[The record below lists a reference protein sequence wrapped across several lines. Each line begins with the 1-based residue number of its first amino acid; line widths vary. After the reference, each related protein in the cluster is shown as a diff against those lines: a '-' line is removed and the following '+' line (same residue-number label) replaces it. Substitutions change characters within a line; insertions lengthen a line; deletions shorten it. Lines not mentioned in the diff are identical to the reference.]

1 MDPCRHLRE
10 IRYALAADPGL
21 RGRAFGVAW
30 SEQLD
35 AALRALLHDL
45 DGRAGRAAVVALGSY
60 GRREL
65 CPGSDVDVLLLI
77 ERDGADG
84 REVAER
90 LWYPLWDAGV
100 VLGHAVRTPRQAR
113 RAADADPQALTA
125 LIDGRVVGGSLA
137 GEATELLQAARRLA
151 VARRDVLVR
160 VFVDDRERR
169 RLGPGS
175 VAERLEPDLKDGIG
189 GLRDIQAL
197 GWIGWCLGEPGGLA
211 ALEAYG
217 YLGPDD
223 PGELAAAA
231 DRLLE
236 VRVALHRA
244 TGGAS
249 DLLTL
254 EQQDDVATQLGE
266 PDPAGL
272 VRDLAGRARRVA
284 WITTDCL
291 DRLRATQRGPF
302 GRRSGR
308 DRTLGPGVLVRDGRV
323 RLRNPERAEAADVL
337 RAARLAALA
346 GRPLDRHQLATVR
359 LEPPRW
365 DARLRAELLA
375 LLGVG
380 PALCE
385 AVEVLDHLG
394 LFEVVLPEW
403 ATVRA
408 LPQRNPYH
416 TWTVD
421 RHLLQ
426 TVVEAASLLG
436 GTGGPHATVARSC
449 RRPDLLLLGALFHD
463 IGKGSTLD
471 HSELGASVADEVAAR
486 IGLDTAD
493 RATLRWLV
501 RDHLHMAE
509 VATRRDLEDPATI
522 RAFATRVGDLDRL
535 VLLYLL
541 TVADSRATGP
551 AAWSVAKGAL
561 LAECYARTA
570 DLLAGGAERPALE
583 PAEVTVTG
591 EATVDWECLDPGHL
605 RCRVVA
611 TDRPGLLA
619 AVAGAL
625 ALAGLDVV
633 SATAR
638 TTSTG
643 VAVETFTGL
652 DPGARLGRP
661 EDRAAASG
669 RILDAIA
676 GRSDPAADLVR
687 RRASRWRRRGDDGVR
702 VEVVPGVSASA
713 TVVEVHAP
721 NTPGLLARLAGAF
734 AAAGADVRVAKA
746 ATFGDRVVDTFYVRG
761 ADGRELDDTTLA
773 MLVER
778 LTGAAGPGSPAT

>member
-1 MDPCRHLRE
+1 MDPSRHLRE
-10 IRYALAADPGL
+10 ARAALVADPGL

-35 AALRALLHDL
+35 GTLRELLREL
-45 DGRAGRAAVVALGSY
+45 DDRSVRAAVVALGSF

-65 CPGSDVDVLLLI
+65 CPGSDVDVLLVT
-77 ERDGADG
+77 ERDGPDL

-125 LIDGRVVGGSLA
+125 LLDGRVVGGSLA
-137 GEATELLQAARRLA
+137 EEATALLHAARRLA
-151 VARRDVLVR
+151 PARRDVLLR
-160 VFVDDRERR
+160 AFVDDRERR
-169 RLGPGS
+169 RVGPGS
-175 VAERLEPDLKDGIG
+175 VAERLEPDLKNGIG
-189 GLRDIQAL
+189 GLRDIQTL

-223 PGELAAAA
+223 PGELVAAA

-254 EQQDDVATQLGE
+254 EQQDDVSAQLAE
-266 PDPAGL
+266 PDATEL
-272 VRDLAGRARRVA
+272 LRDLAGRARRVA
-284 WITTDCL
+284 WITSDCL

-308 DRTLGPGVLVRDGRV
+308 DRALGPGVLVRDGRV
-323 RLRNPERAEAADVL
+323 RLRHPERADAADVL
-337 RAARLAALA
+337 RAARLAVLA

-359 LEPPRW
+359 PEPPRW
-365 DARLRAELLA
+365 DARLRAEFLA
-375 LLGVG
+375 LLEVG
-380 PALCE
+380 PGLCE

-394 LFEVVLPEW
+394 LFELVLPEW
-403 ATVRA
+403 ASVRA

-426 TVVEAASLLG
+426 TVVEAAALLG
-436 GTGGPHATVARSC
+436 GTGGPHAIVARSC
-449 RRPDLLLLGALFHD
+449 HRPDLLLLGALLHD
-463 IGKGSTLD
+463 VGKGSTLD
-471 HSELGASVADEVAAR
+471 HSELGASVADTVAAR
-486 IGLDTAD
+486 IGLDGSD

-501 RDHLHMAE
+501 RDHLCMAE

-522 RAFATRVGDLDRL
+522 RAFAARVGDLDRL

-541 TVADSRATGP
+541 TIADSRATGP

-570 DLLAGGAERPALE
+570 DLLAGGAERPGVE
-583 PAEVTVTG
+583 VAEVTVTG
-591 EATVDWECLDPGHL
+591 DATVDWEVLDPGHL

-625 ALAGLDVV
+625 SLSGLDVV

-643 VAVETFTGL
+643 VALETFTGL
-652 DPGARLGRP
+652 DPGARLSRP
-661 EDRAAASG
+661 EDRTAASG

-676 GRSDPAADLVR
+676 GRTDPAGDLAR
-687 RRASRWRRRGDDGVR
+687 RRRPQWRRRGDDAVT
-702 VEVVPGVSASA
+702 VEVVPGASATA

-721 NTPGLLARLAGAF
+721 NTPGLLARLAAAL

-746 ATFGDRVVDTFYVRG
+746 ATFGDRVVDTFYVG
-761 ADGRELDDTTLA
+761 GTGGRELDDA
-773 MLVER
+773 AVASLVER
-778 LTGAAGPGSPAT
+778 LAAAAGSAPPAT